1 MFPKEIP
8 DELIDQLL
16 AGREG
21 PESITGP
28 DGLLKQLTRRV
39 VERAASA
46 ELTEHLGYELAA
58 EPPEDQPN
66 RRNGLSSKTLIT
78 DHGPVEVDLPRDREG
93 SFEPQIVPK
102 HQRRFA
108 GFDDKIISMYARGMS
123 TREISKHLEEIYGVD
138 VGRDTI
144 SRVTDAVLDDVKEW
158 QARPLEKLYLVVW
171 LDAIVLKIRDQG
183 SVRNKHAYLAIGVG
197 IDGIKETLGI
207 WLEANEGAKFW
218 LRVISEL
225 KARGVEDI
233 LVFSVDGLKGFPQ
246 AIEAVYPQA
255 IVQTC
260 IVHMIRNS
268 LRFTSYKDRK
278 QLVKDLR
285 MIYTAATEEAA
296 EAGLETFAGIWDSR
310 YPQISQSWRDAWEQV
325 IPYFAFPPA
334 LRRAVYT
341 TDESVKCPLAPPVV
355 ESVWARV
362 TPDRRAGRGDGS
374 PAAQDCRLTASES
387 HPSGGTRARSL
398 RCFGLPVGDEL
409 PVGALGL
416 LAQSAFSGPH
426 LLQVVGVG
434 GSALAAA

>member
-1 MFPKEIP
+1 MSPQEIP

-21 PESITGP
+21 PEAITGP
-28 DGLLKQLTRRV
+28 DGLLKQLTKRV

-46 ELTEHLGYELAA
+46 ELTEHLGCELAG
-58 EPPEDQPN
+58 EPPEGQPN
-66 RRNGLSSKTLIT
+66 RRNGSSSKTLIT
-78 DHGPVEVDLPRDREG
+78 DPGPVEVELPRDREG

-123 TREISKHLEEIYGVD
+123 TREISKQQEEIYGVE
-138 VGRDTI
+138 VGRDTM

-171 LDAIVLKIRDQG
+171 LDAIVLKICDQG
-183 SVRNKHAYLAIGVG
+183 PVRNKHAYLAIGVG
-197 IDGIKETLGI
+197 IEGMKERLGI

-233 LVFSVDGLKGFPQ
+233 LVFSVDALKGFPQ

-278 QLVKDLR
+278 TARQRPADDLHR
-285 MIYTAATEEAA
+285 RDRGSGRGRPRDVRRDLGQPLPADQPVVAGCLGAGDPLLRLPAGAT
-296 EAGLETFAGIWDSR
+296 
-310 YPQISQSWRDAWEQV
+310 
-325 IPYFAFPPA
+325 PYRLHDKPDRERQQ
-334 LRRAVYT
+334 RRAQS
-341 TDESVKCPLAPPVV
+341 DPGPRPLPRR
-355 ESVWARV
+355 RV
-362 TPDRRAGRGDGS
+362 
-374 PAAQDCRLTASES
+374 
-387 HPSGGTRARSL
+387 RS
-398 RCFGLPVGDEL
+398 
-409 PVGALGL
+409 
-416 LAQSAFSGPH
+416 
-426 LLQVVGVG
+426 
-434 GSALAAA
+434 